1 MGYAPTTMATIPV
14 PPHLRERLAALVKA
28 RGSARAA
35 ADALCVEP
43 RALKHF
49 IDSARAREATVVLFE
64 TRLQALE
71 GALGDFEHRQ
81 ELAGLVADLVGAG
94 KHFTVADVA
103 RQHVLKGRAI
113 DTLSA
118 VLRLVA
124 GTPSTDGRVL
134 QLVHENAPGGP
145 AVWKV
150 EPAPAREQ
158 ETSRG

>member
-1 MGYAPTTMATIPV
+1 MATISV
-14 PPHLRERLAALVKA
+14 PPHLRTRLGALVKA

-35 ADALCVEP
+35 AEVLCVES

-49 IDSARAREATVVLFE
+49 LDSPRVREADVVFFE

-71 GALGDFEHRQ
+71 GALGDFAHRQ
-81 ELAGLVADLVGAG
+81 ELAGLVADLVGVG

-113 DTLSA
+113 DALSA
-118 VLRLVA
+118 VLRLVE
-124 GTPSTDGRVL
+124 GVPSTDGRVL
-134 QLVHENAPGGP
+134 QLAHENLPGGP
-145 AVWKV
+145 AVWRV